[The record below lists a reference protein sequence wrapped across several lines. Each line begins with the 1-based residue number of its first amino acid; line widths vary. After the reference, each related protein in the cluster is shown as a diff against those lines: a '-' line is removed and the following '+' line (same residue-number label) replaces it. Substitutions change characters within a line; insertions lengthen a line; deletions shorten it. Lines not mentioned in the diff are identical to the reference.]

1 MKYRKLLTTLS
12 ILVSLTVTPVFANNV
27 TEAKLYYNK
36 GIDFYKIGQY
46 DKSME
51 AFRKAIDLDPEYI
64 DAYYNLG
71 SMLEYLEQDEAAL
84 TVFKQIVVRK
94 PSDYEAVY
102 KAANLSNKLGQPEK
116 AKSYLALI
124 PSGSYVNTKAQ
135 QLAHSLNTD
144 LQTIKQEQSLLEP
157 PKQPSTNGIYEN
169 IASPTGIT
177 SDNSGNL
184 YVAGYS
190 DNVIYRIT
198 PSGDR
203 VIFLKDNRLNGP
215 IGLISDKLGNIYVA
229 NYNANNILKID
240 KTGFVSVILE
250 DVMKPYGLHISNN
263 TLFVSSQGENAIVRF
278 KLN

>member
-1 MKYRKLLTTLS
+1 MKYRKLLTILS
-12 ILVSLTVTPVFANNV
+12 IIALLSVTPAFANNV

-71 SMLEYLEQDEAAL
+71 SILEYLEQDEAAL
-84 TVFKQIVVRK
+84 TVFKQIVIRK
-94 PSDYEAVY
+94 PNDYDAVY
-102 KAANLSNKLGQPEK
+102 KAANLSTKLGQTDK

-124 PSGSYVNTKAQ
+124 PSGSYVNSKAQ
-135 QLAHSLNTD
+135 QLAKSLNTD
-144 LQTIKQEQSLLEP
+144 LQTIKQEQKLLEP
-157 PKQPSTNGIYEN
+157 PKQPSNNGIYEN

-177 SDNSGNL
+177 TDKSGNL

-198 PSGDR
+198 PNGDK

-215 IGLISDKLGNIYVA
+215 IGLVSDGLGNIYVS

-240 KTGFVSVILE
+240 STGFVTVILE
-250 DVMKPYGLHISNN
+250 DVLRPYGLHISNN
-263 TLFVSSQGENAIVRF
+263 TLFVSSQGENAIVRL

>member
-12 ILVSLTVTPVFANNV
+12 ILVSLTVTPAFANNV

-240 KTGFVSVILE
+240 KTGFVTILME
-250 DVMKPYGLHISNN
+250 DVMKPYGLHISND

>member
-1 MKYRKLLTTLS
+1 VKYRKLLTTLS
-12 ILVSLTVTPVFANNV
+12 ILVSLTVTPAFANNV

-157 PKQPSTNGIYEN
+157 PKQPSTNGVYEN

-240 KTGFVSVILE
+240 KTGFVTILME
-250 DVMKPYGLHISNN
+250 DVMKPYGLHISND

>member
-12 ILVSLTVTPVFANNV
+12 ILVSLTVTPAFANNV

-157 PKQPSTNGIYEN
+157 PKQPSTNGVYEN

-240 KTGFVSVILE
+240 KTGFVTILME
-250 DVMKPYGLHISNN
+250 DVMKPYGLHISND

>member
-1 MKYRKLLTTLS
+1 MKFKKNLTILS
-12 ILVSLTVTPVFANNV
+12 IMVSLAVAPAFANDV

-51 AFRKAIDLDPEYI
+51 AFRKAIDLDPAYI

-71 SMLEYLEQDEAAL
+71 SILEYLEQDEAAL
-84 TVFKQIVVRK
+84 TVFKQIVIRK

-102 KAANLSNKLGQPEK
+102 KAANLSTKLGQIDK

-124 PSGSYVNTKAQ
+124 PTGSYVNPKAQ
-135 QLAHSLNTD
+135 QLAKSLNTD
-144 LQTIKQEQSLLEP
+144 LQTIKHEQKLLEP
-157 PKQPSTNGIYEN
+157 PKQPSNNGIYEN

-177 SDNSGNL
+177 SDKSGNL

-198 PSGDR
+198 PAGDK

-215 IGLISDKLGNIYVA
+215 IGLVSDNLGNIYVS
-229 NYNANNILKID
+229 NYNANNVLKID
-240 KTGFVSVILE
+240 KTGFVTIILE
-250 DVMKPYGLHISNN
+250 YVVKPYGLHISDN
-263 TLFVSSQGENAIVRF
+263 TLFVSSQGENSIVRF
-278 KLN
+278 NLD

>member
-1 MKYRKLLTTLS
+1 VKSKKFLVILTTIASLS
-12 ILVSLTVTPVFANNV
+12 VTSAFANNV
-27 TEAKLYYNK
+27 TEAKLFYNK

-46 DKSME
+46 DKSMD

-71 SMLEYLEQDEAAL
+71 SILEYLKQDDAAL
-84 TVFKQIVVRK
+84 TVFKQIVIRK

-102 KAANLSNKLGQPEK
+102 KAANLSQKLGQIDN

-124 PSGSYVNTKAQ
+124 PTGSYVNVKAQ
-135 QLAHSLNTD
+135 QLANTMNTD
-144 LQTIKQEQSLLEP
+144 LQTIKHERNILEK
-157 PKQPSTNGIYEN
+157 PKQPATNGVYEN

-177 SDNSGNL
+177 TDSSGNL

-198 PSGDR
+198 PTGDK

-215 IGLISDKLGNIYVA
+215 IGLISDNIGNIYVA

-240 KTGFVSVILE
+240 KTGFVTIIVQ
-250 DVMKPYGLHISNN
+250 DVLKPYGLHISNN
-263 TLFVSSQGENAIVRF
+263 TLFISSQGENAIIRY
-278 KLN
+278 KLD

>member
-1 MKYRKLLTTLS
+1 MKYRKLLTILS

-240 KTGFVSVILE
+240 KTGFVTVILE
-250 DVMKPYGLHISNN
+250 DVMKPYGLHISND